1 MNAIAS
7 IRSKYKDAAFLI
19 GNGPNLRS
27 GIMPSWKDLLKAA
40 SPKPIPFALTGL
52 TNTEI
57 YDLIELYANDP
68 VKVKN
73 RVKAEL
79 QLTNSDDLC
88 VHKKIMEFARSTNT
102 PVLTTNFDTAFE
114 ESVGARP
121 FHIDSDGFTRF
132 YPWKTYYGFEQ
143 MTTPTH
149 GFGIWKIHGDINYR
163 DSIRLGLGD
172 YMGSVQRAR
181 SLITKGRRRLYKE
194 TLLSKSWQGEQTW
207 LHIWFH
213 SPLIIFGFGY
223 EPDEVFLRWLLIER
237 KRYSIKLRYAMDVWY
252 VTKGAPSPSVKNLM
266 ENLDV
271 KIHLVE
277 DYSDIYDGL
286 SD

>member
-7 IRSKYKDAAFLI
+7 IRAQYKDAAFLI

-40 SPKPIPFALTGL
+40 SPKPIHFDLAGL
-52 TNTEI
+52 TNTEV

-68 VKVKN
+68 V
-73 RVKAEL
+73 RVKKRVTAEL
-79 QLTNSDDLC
+79 KLTAADDLST
-88 VHKKIMEFARSTNT
+88 HKKLMDFARTTNT

-114 ESVGARP
+114 ASVGARP
-121 FHIDSDGFTRF
+121 FHINSSDFTRF

-143 MTTPTH
+143 TDSPAKR
-149 GFGIWKIHGDINYR
+149 FGIWKIHGDVNYR

-181 SLITKGRRRLYKE
+181 SLISKGRRRLYRE
-194 TLLSKSWQGEQTW
+194 ARLLKSWQGEQTW

-213 SPLIIFGFGY
+213 LPLIIFGFGY
-223 EPDEVFLRWLLIER
+223 ESDEVFLRWLLIER
-237 KRYSIKLRYAMDVWY
+237 KRYSNICKRPMEVWY
-252 VTKGAPSPSVKNLM
+252 VTKGAPAPSVRNLM
-266 ENLDV
+266 DNLDV
-271 KIHLVE
+271 KIVLVD
-277 DYSDIYDGL
+277 DYSSIYEGL
-286 SD
+286 